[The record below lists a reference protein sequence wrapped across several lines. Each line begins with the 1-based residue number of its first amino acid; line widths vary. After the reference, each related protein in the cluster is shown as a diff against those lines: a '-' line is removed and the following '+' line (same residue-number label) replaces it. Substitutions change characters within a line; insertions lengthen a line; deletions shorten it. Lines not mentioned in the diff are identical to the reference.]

1 MGDEMYGE
9 DKGEVVDIGFCP
21 VTSVQKERFSV
32 EEAKAKQQ
40 DLYIQMLLNMVHS
53 SYL

>member
-1 MGDEMYGE
+1 MYGE
-9 DKGEVVDIGFCP
+9 DKGEVVDIGFIL
-21 VTSVQKERFSV
+21 SRRFKKEQISV

-40 DLYIQMLLNMVHS
+40 DLYIQMLLNMVQS